1 MGSANSGRRK
11 GKAFVYKMRP
21 SAAFNTS
28 LNQSFTNHKQPSQST
43 AQLIKTTLTTNNPQ
57 PTNTMLSRAL
67 LSLAGCLLAVSMVAS
82 QGAAPDTGI
91 RYLCNANRERVG
103 ARKSDGSVARVDTK
117 RVPTTPFSGFCNCLS
132 GGLACPTPPDNNMF
146 TETLMCTASDHTT
159 C

>member
-1 MGSANSGRRK
+1 CKLWAEK

-21 SAAFNTS
+21 SAAINTS
-28 LNQSFTNHKQPSQST
+28 LNQPFTNHKQPSQST

-67 LSLAGCLLAVSMVAS
+67 LSLAGCLLAVSM
-82 QGAAPDTGI
+82 
-91 RYLCNANRERVG
+91 
-103 ARKSDGSVARVDTK
+103 

-132 GGLACPTPPDNNMF
+132 GGLACPQPPDNNMF

>member
-1 MGSANSGRRK
+1 
-11 GKAFVYKMRP
+11 MRP

-91 RYLCNANRERVG
+91 RCPIPSLIVSCYSTFAMLTGNGRGPQIRRLCRSGRHK
-103 ARKSDGSVARVDTK
+103 ARTDH
-117 RVPTTPFSGFCNCLS
+117 PFSGFCNCLS